1 MRPRLL
7 SRWPSFGSRHRG
19 PTLTPYFSFVRRSII
34 AGAKNNI
41 FGMVGFVREGRK
53 SQNRFDERLDGE
65 AEIKK
70 IAAAKKA
77 AKAKAA
83 AGKQ

>member
-1 MRPRLL
+1 MALVRLASPRT
-7 SRWPSFGSRHRG
+7 RAY
-19 PTLTPYFSFVRRSII
+19 TLFFVRRSII